1 MYEERRCFPSLRLWL
16 TAMIGMAAM
25 CLAGPSYGTYYYVDA
40 GVGASGNGR
49 SPGTAFK
56 TITEGV
62 IAANADGGST
72 IWVKQGTYKSLLIGG
87 YEDFS
92 SNGIAITAG
101 TVLQGGFTSMWAL
114 PARQPGT
121 SIIDLSN
128 ATTRAFY
135 DMCGGALVTFDGFT
149 FKNGSHTND
158 GGAIG
163 CWNDKGFTVV
173 NCTFTNNR
181 TTARG
186 GAVSLGT
193 GGLPGVGVTNCAFY
207 NNHADHEGGACYIES
222 FGSSPGVSNCSF
234 YGNSCGTEGGAIFI
248 WLHNTAQDHS
258 EIRLSQFV
266 GNTSAGN
273 GGAILSHDGFDGT
286 TFSIQQCVFTG
297 NSAPNGAAIGG
308 DSYWQGG
315 YVIGNCLIRSNSGG
329 FAVMSVTSA
338 RVDTNLMDIAYC
350 TIVDNPGGGVSCI
363 PNQSNE
369 HLNQV
374 AALQFGLRIR
384 DSIIIGN
391 GQVGVNYSRG
401 VFPPALIQYNDVYGH
416 TIVDP
421 RFGGRSTGD
430 YRLKN
435 SSPCEGSGTNI
446 GIAYDIQGSTR
457 PMGTGYSMGCY
468 ETPNVPSG
476 SLLIIR

>member
-1 MYEERRCFPSLRLWL
+1 
-16 TAMIGMAAM
+16 MAAM
-25 CLAGPSYGTYYYVDA
+25 CLAVPSYGGNIFVDVSASPGGDGTRPNTPFDTITA
-40 GVGASGNGR
+40 GVN
-49 SPGTAFK
+49 
-56 TITEGV
+56 
-62 IAANADGGST
+62 AANSSPGST
-72 IWVKQGTYKSLLIGG
+72 IMVKLGTYKSQLVPGG
-87 YEDFS
+87 KENFG
-92 SNGIAITAG
+92 SNGITITAG
-101 TVLQGGFTSMWAL
+101 PTVIQGGFDSGWA
-114 PARQPGT
+114 PHKGT

-135 DMCGGALVTFDGFT
+135 DTYGGGLVTFDGFT
-149 FKNGSHTND
+149 FKNASHTND

-163 CWNDKGFTVV
+163 GWGKGFTVV

-193 GGLPGVGVTNCAFY
+193 WGLFGVGLTNCAFY
-207 NNHADHEGGACYIES
+207 NNHADHEGGACYVES
-222 FGSSPGVSNCSF
+222 SGSSPGVSNCSF

-266 GNTSAGN
+266 GNMSDGN
-273 GGAILSHDGFDGT
+273 GGAIFSHDGFDGT
-286 TFSIQQCVFTG
+286 TFSIQQCILTG

-315 YVIGNCLIRSNSGG
+315 YVIGNCLIQSNLGG

-363 PNQSNE
+363 PSQNNE
-369 HLNQV
+369 HTNQI

-391 GQVGVNYSRG
+391 GQVGINYSRG
-401 VFPPALIQYNDVYGH
+401 IFPPAAIQYSDVYGH
-416 TIVDP
+416 TIGNYWGDAVAGAGCISVDP
-421 RFGGRSTGD
+421 RFGGRATGD
-430 YRLKN
+430 FRLRN
-435 SSPCEGSGTNI
+435 SSPCEGSATNI
-446 GIAYDIQGSTR
+446 GIGYDIQGVTR
-457 PMGTGYSMGCY
+457 PRGSGYSMGCY

-476 SLLIIR
+476 TLLIVR